1 MGNALS
7 AACWLLIGTARSTSQ
22 VFAGLACLF
31 PLGAYKR
38 PALETALTKLADDA
52 GIGQGKLQADL
63 ANMVAVIKI
72 LAPMIYLRAYE
83 WGKARSNSPSYPF
96 YLYAAYF
103 AASSLIFSTVP
114 KEKL

>member
-1 MGNALS
+1 M
-7 AACWLLIGTARSTSQ
+7 
-22 VFAGLACLF
+22 
-31 PLGAYKR
+31 GAYKR

-96 YLYAAYF
+96 YLYAGYF